1 MNIVTAGGD
10 THFYNENGKPVPL
23 TQDRI
28 VGITADKAG
37 AFTARFLSMLTGE
50 DVRKLNPRKK
60 PSGGLSWGDISN
72 ERIRRLAEEVKLKD
86 RWKIAKK
93 AMEAEGI
100 KAPASETGLA
110 IVFYSGNSR
119 LESIASFSINT
130 TNQKTGPSSATN
142 ASQASCPNG
151 MNNASGYRCPLL
163 GSGCYAE
170 EGNQGSQTR
179 NLNKASGFDNKRPS
193 VPISPE
199 EVAENEAIVIE
210 SAYVTWKLLRLNNGV
225 RLHVVG
231 DCVTPAAAR
240 TVNRAAEM
248 LVESHLQ
255 GAGVRAD
262 RTTKNVWNYT
272 HAWRDVPRSA
282 WSPNISV
289 LASCDR
295 IEDLE
300 EAHKRGYGCAVVVP
314 TYLQEKIST
323 ETEKLVYSGKA
334 FTASNGFKII
344 PCPHEVQSMNEA
356 GERAWCINCGLCM
369 KDEWLHKN
377 KAAIAFAA
385 HTGGA
390 KKVAR
395 QLIPEIQPAGAKA

>member
-1 MNIVTAGGD
+1 MKIVTAGGD
-10 THFYNENGKPVPL
+10 THFYNDNGKPVPL
-23 TQDRI
+23 TQDHI
-28 VGITADKAG
+28 VGITADKAV

-50 DVRKLNPRKK
+50 DIRKFNPPRGKEQD
-60 PSGGLSWGDISN
+60 PWRDISDA
-72 ERIRRLAEEVKLKD
+72 RIDALAEEVKLKD

-100 KAPASETGLA
+100 KPPASKDGLA
-110 IVFYSGNSR
+110 IVFYSGNSIK
-119 LESIASFSINT
+119 ESIASFSINT

-151 MNNASGYRCPLL
+151 KNNASGYRCPLL
-163 GSGCYAE
+163 GAGCYAE
-170 EGNQGSQTR
+170 SGMVGTQTKK
-179 NLNKASGFDNKRPS
+179 LNDAVGFSNKQPT
-193 VPISPE
+193 VPIPPE
-199 EVAENEAIVIE
+199 EVAKNEARVIE
-210 SAYVTWKLLRLNNGV
+210 LAFIVWRLLRLNNGV

-240 TVNRAAEM
+240 IANRAAEM
-248 LVESHLQ
+248 LTENHLQ

-262 RTTKNVWNYT
+262 KATKNVWNYT

-314 TYLQEKIST
+314 TYVQEKIGT

-334 FTASNGFKII
+334 FTTSNGFKLI
-344 PCPHEVQSMNEA
+344 PCPHEVQAMNKA

-369 KDEWLHKN
+369 KDDWLHKN

-385 HTGGA
+385 HTPA
-390 KKVAR
+390 SKETVKN
-395 QLIPEIQPAGAKA
+395 LISEIQPAGAKA